1 MQSVF
6 VSRENERARL
16 HGFLERAVAGQGQIC
31 FVTGEGGSGKT
42 SLNRRFAQEAQAAHE
57 SLLIA
62 TGNCNAQT
70 GIGDPYLPFR
80 EMLALLAGHVDEQ
93 SRQDAVTAENA
104 GRVGRFLKVS
114 KRVISDLGP
123 DLVDILVP
131 GAGIATKVGKLVV
144 DDTGLLNKMGLTQA
158 PEPAVGLRALTNA
171 EQTRIFEQYTAV
183 LRALS
188 QERPLALMLDDLQ
201 WIDESSASLLFH
213 LARRIGGSR
222 ILIIASYRPED
233 LALGRGEQRH
243 PLAPVLA
250 ELKREFG
257 DVEIPLG
264 DGYGNS
270 AREFVDALLDSEP
283 NRLGASFR
291 QLLARRTHGHPLFTA
306 ELLRTMRERGDLTR
320 DADGHWIEGPDLD
333 WDVLPA
339 RVEGAIEERIRRL
352 PPDLQELLSIASV
365 EGEVFTAEVV
375 AKLTRSDTRQV
386 VRRLTQ
392 ELDRMHALVREE
404 GRERVGAARLSRFRF
419 RHNFFQTYLYD
430 TLGDS
435 EREVLHEDVADALET
450 LHEGHTAEISVQLAR
465 HYEAAQS
472 LDKAAYHCLQAGR
485 RAMAVFAHGEAVA
498 LAARGLRALEALPD
512 TTERRRQKLE
522 LMLLAGNAQR
532 MSGTWAESMQTFR
545 EAAELAERAGL
556 PEVMAEAALGYEHPR
571 YRYNLPETITRDLLG
586 RALAALPNRD
596 SSLRVRVLAGLARAT
611 ATTSTGLS
619 DAAVRMA
626 DEAVAM
632 ARRLDDPQALLE
644 ALEMR
649 FLFDRAPSEIHR
661 RLETMDEMLGLARR
675 GNDKRLLL
683 DILEMRYMDRMALG
697 EREAGDFIDEHAR
710 LADEIKD
717 PFYLYTTASIR
728 VCPAFLAGR
737 FDEAEQ
743 LAQQAFQIGQ
753 QHGIGS
759 AQGIFGIHM
768 FTFRREQGRLREIA
782 PVVQHFLR
790 EQGHGA
796 AWQPGLALIYSD
808 LGRLDDARTEFERLA
823 ANDFAAV
830 PRDALWQ
837 TCLAYLAEV
846 CSTLG
851 DGERAARLYELMLP
865 YAELN
870 VLVGLDFYLGASG
883 RYLGQL
889 AAVGSRWEVAEAH
902 FEHGLQLDER
912 TGATP
917 WLAHSRYQYGRML
930 RLRGRPED
938 RERAEALI
946 GQALATGRAL
956 GMHGLVGRIEAS
968 AGDGG

>member
-1 MQSVF
+1 MHSVF
-6 VSRENERARL
+6 VSRENELARL
-16 HGFLERAVAGQGQIC
+16 HGFLERAVAGQGQVC

-42 SLNRRFAQEAQAAHE
+42 SLNRRFALEAQAAHE
-57 SLLIA
+57 TLLIA

-80 EMLALLAGHVDEQ
+80 EMLGLLTGHVAEQ
-93 SRQDAVTAENA
+93 SRQDAVNAENA

-131 GAGIATKVGKLVV
+131 GAGLATKVGKLVV
-144 DDTGLLNKMGLTQA
+144 DDSGLLNKMGLTQA
-158 PEPAVGLRALTNA
+158 PDPVVGLRALTSA

-183 LRALS
+183 LRALA
-188 QERPLALMLDDLQ
+188 QERPLALVLDDLQ

-243 PLAPVLA
+243 PLAPLLA

-264 DGYGNS
+264 DGDGTS
-270 AREFVDALLDSEP
+270 ARAFTDALLDSEP

-320 DADGHWIEGPDLD
+320 DADGNWIEGPDLD

-352 PPDLQELLSIASV
+352 PQDLQELLSIASV

-375 AKLTRSDTRQV
+375 ARLTERDTRQV
-386 VRRLTQ
+386 VRRLTH
-392 ELDRMHALVREE
+392 ELDRQHALVREE
-404 GRERVGAARLSRFRF
+404 GRERVGTARLSRFRF
-419 RHNFFQTYLYD
+419 RHNFFQAYLYD

-435 EREVLHEDVADALET
+435 EREVLHEDVADALEA
-450 LHEGHTAEISVQLAR
+450 LHDGHTAEIAVHLAR

-472 LDKAAYHCLQAGR
+472 LDKAAHHCLQAGR
-485 RAMAVFAHGEAVA
+485 RAVAVFAHGEAAA
-498 LAARGLRALEALPD
+498 LALRGLHALEQLPD
-512 TTERRRQKLE
+512 TPERRQQKLD

-532 MSGTWAESMQTFR
+532 LSGAWADSMSTFR

-571 YRYNLPETITRDLLG
+571 YRYNLPETITRELLG
-586 RALAALPNRD
+586 HALAALPDRD
-596 SSLRVRVLAGLARAT
+596 SPLRVRVLAGLARAS
-611 ATTSTGLS
+611 ASTSTGLS

-661 RLETMDEMLGLARR
+661 RLATLDEMLGLARR
-675 GNDKRLLL
+675 LDDKRLLL
-683 DILEMRYMDRMALG
+683 DILEIRYMDRMAVG
-697 EREAGDFIDEHAR
+697 EREAGNFIDEHAR
-710 LADEIKD
+710 LAEEIKD

-737 FDEAEQ
+737 FDEAER
-743 LAQQAFQIGQ
+743 LALQAFEIGQ
-753 QHGIGS
+753 RHGIDS
-759 AQGIFGIHM
+759 AEGIFGIHM
-768 FTFRREQGRLREIA
+768 FTFRREQGRLGEIA

-790 EQGHGA
+790 EQGHAA

-808 LGRLDDARTEFERLA
+808 LGRTDDARAQFERLA
-823 ANDFAAV
+823 TNDFAAV

-846 CSTLG
+846 CASLG
-851 DGERAARLYELMLP
+851 DESRAAWLYESMLP

-889 AAVGSRWEVAEAH
+889 AVAMAQWDVAEAH
-902 FEHGLQLDER
+902 FEYALRLDER
-912 TGATP
+912 TGAAT

-930 RLRGRPED
+930 RLRGRSAD
-938 RERAEALI
+938 RERAQTLI
-946 GQALATGRAL
+946 EQALATARAL
-956 GMHGLVGRIEAS
+956 GMHGLAGRIETS
-968 AGDGG
+968 TR

>member
-1 MQSVF
+1 MHSVF
-6 VSRENERARL
+6 VSRENELARL
-16 HGFLERAVAGQGQIC
+16 HGFLERAVAGQGQVC

-42 SLNRRFAQEAQAAHE
+42 SLNRRFALEAQAAHE
-57 SLLIA
+57 TLLIA

-80 EMLALLAGHVDEQ
+80 EMLGLLTGHVAEQ
-93 SRQDAVTAENA
+93 SRQDAVNAENA

-131 GAGIATKVGKLVV
+131 GAGLATKVGKLVV
-144 DDTGLLNKMGLTQA
+144 DDSGLLNKMGLTQA
-158 PEPAVGLRALTNA
+158 PDPVVGLRALTSA

-183 LRALS
+183 LRALA
-188 QERPLALMLDDLQ
+188 QERPLALVLDDLQ

-243 PLAPVLA
+243 PLAPLLA

-264 DGYGNS
+264 DGDGTS
-270 AREFVDALLDSEP
+270 ARAFTDALLDSEP

-352 PPDLQELLSIASV
+352 PQDLQELLSIASV

-375 AKLTRSDTRQV
+375 ARLTERDTRQV
-386 VRRLTQ
+386 VRRLTH
-392 ELDRMHALVREE
+392 ELDRQHALVREE
-404 GRERVGAARLSRFRF
+404 GRERVGTARLSRFRF
-419 RHNFFQTYLYD
+419 RHNFFQAYLYD

-435 EREVLHEDVADALET
+435 EREVLHEDVADALEA
-450 LHEGHTAEISVQLAR
+450 LHDGHTAEIAVHLAR

-472 LDKAAYHCLQAGR
+472 LDKAAHHCLQAGR
-485 RAMAVFAHGEAVA
+485 RAVAVFAHGEAAA
-498 LAARGLRALEALPD
+498 LALRGLHALGQLPD
-512 TTERRRQKLE
+512 TPERRQQKLD

-532 MSGTWAESMQTFR
+532 LSGAWADSMSTFR

-571 YRYNLPETITRDLLG
+571 YRYNLPETITRELLG
-586 RALAALPNRD
+586 HALAALPDRD
-596 SSLRVRVLAGLARAT
+596 SPLRVRVLAGLARAS
-611 ATTSTGLS
+611 ASTSTGLS

-661 RLETMDEMLGLARR
+661 RLATLDEMLGLARR
-675 GNDKRLLL
+675 LDDKRLLL
-683 DILEMRYMDRMALG
+683 DILEIRYMDRMAVG
-697 EREAGDFIDEHAR
+697 EREAGNFIDEHAR
-710 LADEIKD
+710 LAEEIKD

-737 FDEAEQ
+737 FDEAER
-743 LAQQAFQIGQ
+743 LALQAFEIGQ
-753 QHGIGS
+753 RHGIDS
-759 AQGIFGIHM
+759 AEGIFGIHM
-768 FTFRREQGRLREIA
+768 FTFRREQGRLGEIA

-790 EQGHGA
+790 EQGHAA

-808 LGRLDDARTEFERLA
+808 LGRTGDARAQFERLA
-823 ANDFAAV
+823 TNDFAAV

-846 CSTLG
+846 CASLG
-851 DGERAARLYELMLP
+851 DESRAAWLYESMLP

-889 AAVGSRWEVAEAH
+889 AVAMAQWDVAEAH
-902 FEHGLQLDER
+902 FEYALRLDER
-912 TGATP
+912 TGAAT

-930 RLRGRPED
+930 RLRGRSAD
-938 RERAEALI
+938 RERAQTLI
-946 GQALATGRAL
+946 EQALATARAL
-956 GMHGLVGRIEAS
+956 GMHGLAGRIETS
-968 AGDGG
+968 TR

>member
-1 MQSVF
+1 MHSVL
-6 VSRENERARL
+6 VSRENELARL
-16 HGFLERAVAGQGQIC
+16 HGFLERAVAGHGQVC

-42 SLNRRFAQEAQAAHE
+42 SLNRRFALEAQAAHE
-57 SLLIA
+57 TLLIA

-80 EMLALLAGHVDEQ
+80 EMLGLLTGHVDEQ
-93 SRQDAVTAENA
+93 PRQDAVNAENA

-131 GAGIATKVGKLVV
+131 GAGLATKVGRLVV
-144 DDTGLLNKMGLTQA
+144 DDSGLLNKMGLTQA
-158 PEPAVGLRALTNA
+158 PDPVVGLRALTSA

-183 LRALS
+183 LRALA
-188 QERPLALMLDDLQ
+188 QERPLALVLDDLQ

-213 LARRIGGSR
+213 LARRIGSSR

-243 PLAPVLA
+243 PLAPLLA

-264 DGYGNS
+264 DGYGTS
-270 AREFVDALLDSEP
+270 ARAFTDALLDSEP

-320 DADGHWIEGPDLD
+320 DADGHWIEGPGLD

-352 PPDLQELLSIASV
+352 PQDLQELLSIASV

-375 AKLTRSDTRQV
+375 ARLTGRDTRQV
-386 VRRLTQ
+386 VRCLTH
-392 ELDRMHALVREE
+392 ELDRQHALVREE
-404 GRERVGAARLSRFRF
+404 GRERVGTARLSRFRF
-419 RHNFFQTYLYD
+419 RHNFFQAYLYG

-450 LHEGHTAEISVQLAR
+450 LHDGHTAEIAVHLAR

-472 LDKAAYHCLQAGR
+472 LDKAAHHCLQAGR
-485 RAMAVFAHGEAVA
+485 RAVAVFAHGEAVA
-498 LAARGLRALEALPD
+498 LALRGVHALEQLSDTPD
-512 TTERRRQKLE
+512 RQRQKLD

-532 MSGTWAESMQTFR
+532 LSGAWADSMNTFR
-545 EAAELAERAGL
+545 EAAEFAERAGL
-556 PEVMAEAALGYEHPR
+556 PEAMAEAALGYEHPR
-571 YRYNLPETITRDLLG
+571 YRYNLPETITRELLG
-586 RALAALPNRD
+586 RALAALPDRD
-596 SSLRVRVLAGLARAT
+596 SSLRVRVLAGLARAS
-611 ATTSTGLS
+611 ASTSTGLS
-619 DAAVRMA
+619 DTAVRMA
-626 DEAVAM
+626 DEAVTM

-661 RLETMDEMLGLARR
+661 RLATMDEMLGLARR
-675 GNDKRLLL
+675 LDDKRLLL
-683 DILEMRYMDRMALG
+683 DILEIRYMDRMAVG

-737 FDEAEQ
+737 FDEAER
-743 LAQQAFQIGQ
+743 LALQAFEIGQ
-753 QHGIGS
+753 RHGIDN
-759 AQGIFGIHM
+759 AEGIFGIHM
-768 FTFRREQGRLREIA
+768 FTFRREQGRLGEIA

-790 EQGHGA
+790 EQGHAA

-808 LGRLDDARTEFERLA
+808 LGRTDDARAQFERLA
-823 ANDFAAV
+823 TNDFAAV

-846 CSTLG
+846 CASLG
-851 DGERAARLYELMLP
+851 DESRAAWLYESMLP

-889 AAVGSRWEVAEAH
+889 AVAMSQWDVAEAH
-902 FEHGLQLDER
+902 FEHALRLDER
-912 TGATP
+912 TGATT

-930 RLRGRPED
+930 RLRGRSAD
-938 RERAEALI
+938 RERAETLI
-946 GQALATGRAL
+946 QQALATARAL
-956 GMHGLVGRIEAS
+956 GMNGLAGRIDTD
-968 AGDGG
+968 AGDGR